1 MYEIVQQ
8 AAALN
13 VVLLLFALVAKVD
26 AWSRWVST
34 SQAFVPESPS
44 LGRTLA
50 LTIPIAEATC
60 ACFTLLDPFAGL
72 VTSAGLYAVF
82 AIGVLVVGRAAR
94 DTECGCFGAI
104 MPSRIGGSL
113 AVRNLALAATAGA
126 ASFGALRLNP
136 AIVRPQ
142 PLVTASLVGLLTVLG
157 AEYFAGIG
165 VRTRVGVRGRQDAG

>member
-1 MYEIVQQ
+1 MYEVVQQ

-13 VVLLLFALVAKVD
+13 AALLLFALIAKVD

-34 SQAFVPESPS
+34 SQGFVPGSPS
-44 LGRTLA
+44 VGRTLA
-50 LTIPIAEATC
+50 FTIPIAEATC
-60 ACFTLLDPFAGL
+60 ACVTLLDPFAGL

-82 AIGVLVVGRAAR
+82 AIGVLVVGRTVR

-113 AVRNLALAATAGA
+113 AVRNLLLAATAGA

-136 AIVRPQ
+136 TIVRPQ
-142 PLVTASLVGLLTVLG
+142 PLVSACLVGLLAVLG

-165 VRTRVGVRGRQDAG
+165 IRSRFGVRGRPDAS